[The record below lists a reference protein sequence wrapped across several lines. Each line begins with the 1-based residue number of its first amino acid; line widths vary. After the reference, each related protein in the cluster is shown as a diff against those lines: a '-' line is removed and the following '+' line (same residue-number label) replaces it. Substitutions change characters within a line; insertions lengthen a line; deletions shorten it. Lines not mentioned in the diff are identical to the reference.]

1 MHKLYSSL
9 TNVCSAILVYSL
21 QYRGEEGKVRHRVEH
36 VLNKDQIKH
45 IKRAG
50 KWPQG
55 FSDDAAQHAMP
66 SAADASSPT
75 AETAQTTAEH
85 DIVADSADTPHQ
97 QQQRQPR
104 EAVSAHDASTAAAA
118 NGKHAAAA
126 GAQNECSD
134 SDGEHEDSDTDSMD
148 DLFVNTNR
156 VAMMNLRTDYN
167 SAESDDEEED
177 DDADDDDA
185 GDVDETAAA
194 EQQQP

>member
-1 MHKLYSSL
+1 MVVTFVLL
-9 TNVCSAILVYSL
+9 L
-21 QYRGEEGKVRHRVEH
+21 QCRGEEGKVRHRVEH

-55 FSDDAAQHAMP
+55 FSDDAVQHAIP
-66 SAADASSPT
+66 NAADAGLSA

-85 DIVADSADTPHQ
+85 EAAAESAGTSQ
-97 QQQRQPR
+97 QQQQQQPR
-104 EAVSAHDASTAAAA
+104 AAVSAHGANTSATA
-118 NGKHAAAA
+118 NGDHAAAA
-126 GAQNECSD
+126 AGTQNECSD
-134 SDGEHEDSDTDSMD
+134 SDGEYEDSDTDSMD

-167 SAESDDEEED
+167 SAESDEDE
-177 DDADDDDA
+177 DDDA